1 MALTRSAPRRA
12 RATLLAACAAG
23 VLALASCGDAG
34 DAAPQTPDTSQP
46 SPSSGTADEPT
57 DGRGS
62 AVSPERCAA
71 NEAAGPITSITGYQ
85 LQASASILDVVAADG
100 LGYFDAVCLDVTVQ
114 PGTGDASANAQLVAA
129 GTAQIADVGGQADL
143 LRAADN
149 GIDVTGVAT
158 LGHVPIATLMTL
170 PDVTDL
176 TQLEGTTLGHKGQL
190 PPPISGMLTAAGVD
204 LGSVR
209 QVTVGFDPS
218 VLPRG
223 QVDALTGYRSNEPNT
238 LRAAGT
244 EVTTWDPQDY
254 GIPGSFG
261 TTIVNPGFAAE
272 HPTAVEDFLRAALHA
287 IDTCEQQA
295 RECVEIAAER
305 AGAGYDV
312 DHNVEIWT
320 TEHELVTGSTPPG
333 SPVGALT
340 TEEVAAEGR
349 ALVDEGALDALPD
362 VGALVDP
369 SIVPALHDEDG
380 ELLWPAP

>member
-1 MALTRSAPRRA
+1 MAPTRPPHRRVRRALLAGAAGAALALTS
-12 RATLLAACAAG
+12 CAD
-23 VLALASCGDAG
+23 AST
-34 DAAPQTPDTSQP
+34 AAPQA
-46 SPSSGTADEPT
+46 SSGASSPAGETSER
-57 DGRGS
+57 RGS
-62 AVSPERCAA
+62 AVSAERCAQ
-71 NEAAGPITSITGYQ
+71 NEAAGPITSVTGYQ
-85 LQASASILDVVAADG
+85 FQSSASILDVVAADG
-100 LGYFDAVCLDVTVQ
+100 LGYFEDVCLDVTVQ

-129 GTAQIADVGGQADL
+129 GTAQVADLGGQGDL

-190 PPPISGMLTAAGVD
+190 PPPVASMLAAAGVD
-204 LGSVR
+204 LESLR

-223 QVDALTGYRSNEPNT
+223 QVQSLTGYRSNEPNT

-254 GIPGSFG
+254 GVPGSFG
-261 TTIVNPGFAAE
+261 TTVVNPAFAAE

-287 IDTCEQQA
+287 VDTCGEQA

-312 DHNVEIWT
+312 DHNVEIWD
-320 TEHELVTGSTPPG
+320 TEHGLVLDSTPQG
-333 SPVGALT
+333 QPVGVITAQ
-340 TEEVAAEGR
+340 EVTAEGR
-349 ALVDEGALDALPD
+349 VLVEGGALAALPD
-362 VGALVDP
+362 VDALLDTTV
-369 SIVPALHDEDG
+369 VPGLHDADG
-380 ELLWPAP
+380 KLLWPAP